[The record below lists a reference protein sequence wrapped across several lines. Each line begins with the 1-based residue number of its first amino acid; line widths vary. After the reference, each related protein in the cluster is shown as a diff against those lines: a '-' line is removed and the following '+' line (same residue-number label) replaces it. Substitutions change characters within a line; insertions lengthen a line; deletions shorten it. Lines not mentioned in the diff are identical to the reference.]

1 MGTTFFFA
9 GGSIEMSDAAE
20 IARFERA
27 LARKSG
33 AAPKSKPKYGAA
45 AAAELPEEEVV
56 KLPMPGMQQS
66 RSSHALPLPTQKVA
80 GINSRSS
87 SAGALNTGN
96 AAVRKSSEP
105 AAEQE
110 KIRLEDEKM
119 QASIE
124 RRKKEREARRSSR
137 K

>member
-1 MGTTFFFA
+1 
-9 GGSIEMSDAAE
+9 
-20 IARFERA
+20 
-27 LARKSG
+27 
-33 AAPKSKPKYGAA
+33 
-45 AAAELPEEEVV
+45 
-56 KLPMPGMQQS
+56 MPGMQQS

-105 AAEQE
+105 VAEVAKEESPAKKVEPVDDPNIDTLERRRRERAARRAAEQE
-110 KIRLEDEKM
+110 KIRLEDERM

-137 K
+137 KY